1 MVTRIALAAALLLLA
16 VSCTDLT
23 EYDDTYSAG
32 VTSFSIYDLSPGG
45 SIPDIAGARSL
56 CATSKHLLVATTEGY
71 LESYDPGSL
80 EHTGSYPVGSPSPS
94 GYFFMDHSRYEN
106 SVYLIGAF
114 GQIIEFSAST
124 LSISDVFS
132 VCESPVAMEF
142 MEYEPYYY
150 VADFSSSRILE
161 LRAETNG
168 VCRQRT
174 LESSPLCLAMDHTQ
188 DTMLVGTTGITELLS
203 VGSSG
208 LIYRRAMSDWPRI
221 DAIEAVPNDTTLCT
235 VFEISSSDFRLSLVF
250 RYFPPYGGGALWEN
264 VDFLPGDMHYLA
276 VDTAGQ
282 RAFVLSYE
290 GGDSSLLSGY
300 YLEDHSLIGEV
311 KVPGY
316 PMDLDCGDNSVYA
329 LTIE

>member
-1 MVTRIALAAALLLLA
+1 MIRRLLLMTLMLTMLA
-16 VSCTDLT
+16 CTDLT
-23 EYDDTYSAG
+23 EYDDTFKAG
-32 VTSFSIYDLSPGG
+32 VSSFELTDLSPRGG
-45 SIPDIAGARSL
+45 VADISGARSL

-114 GQIIEFSAST
+114 GQIIEFNAST

-142 MEYEPYYY
+142 MENEPYYY

-168 VCRQRT
+168 ICRQRT

-188 DTMLVGTTGITELLS
+188 DTMLVGTTGVPELLS

-208 LIYRRAMSDWPRI
+208 LIYRRAMSNWSKI
-221 DAIEAVPNDTTLCT
+221 TAIEAVPNDTTLCAVSQSST
-235 VFEISSSDFRLSLVF
+235 SGFRISLIL
-250 RYFPPYGGGALWEN
+250 RYFPPYGGGTLWET
-264 VDFLPGDMHYLA
+264 VDLLPGDMHYLA

-282 RAFVLSYE
+282 RAFVLSYD
-290 GGDSSLLSGY
+290 GGGSSLLSGY
-300 YLEDHSLIGEV
+300 LLEDRSLIGTV
-311 KVPGY
+311 DVPGY
-316 PMDLDCGDNSVYA
+316 PMDLDCGDDAVYA